1 MQVNPLKIPD
11 IRDLTDDDLDKHLED
26 VRERRL
32 KPVHIYEQ
40 MLKMKSEAR
49 RIQLGETLEKQLEMF
64 EKELERVN
72 KAIEKLE
79 GRSRKLRSIRMEIEI
94 S

>member
-1 MQVNPLKIPD
+1 MQVDPLKIPD
-11 IRDLTDDDLDKHLED
+11 IRDLTDDVLDKHLED

-49 RIQLGETLEKQLEMF
+49 RIQLGETLEKQLVMF

-72 KAIEKLE
+72 KAIDKLE

>member
-26 VRERRL
+26 VSESRL

-72 KAIEKLE
+72 KAIDKLE

>member
-1 MQVNPLKIPD
+1 MQVDPLKIPD
-11 IRDLTDDDLDKHLED
+11 IRDLTDSDLDKYLED
-26 VRERRL
+26 IRERRL

-49 RIQLGETLEKQLEMF
+49 RIQLIDTLEKQLVMF
-64 EKELERVN
+64 EKELERAN
-72 KAIEKLE
+72 KAIDKLE
-79 GRSRKLRSIRMEIEI
+79 GRSRKLRAIRMEIEI

>member
-49 RIQLGETLEKQLEMF
+49 RIQLGETLEKQLGMF
-64 EKELERVN
+64 EKELEKVN
-72 KAIEKLE
+72 KAIDKLE

>member
-1 MQVNPLKIPD
+1 MQVDPLKIPD
-11 IRDLTDDDLDKHLED
+11 IRDLTDNDLDKHLED

-40 MLKMKSEAR
+40 MLKMKSDAR
-49 RIQLGETLEKQLEMF
+49 RIQLGETLEKQLVMF
-64 EKELERVN
+64 EKELERAN
-72 KAIEKLE
+72 KAIDKLE
-79 GRSRKLRSIRMEIEI
+79 GRSRKLRAIRMEIEI